1 MNNTLDNLRQ
11 TVETIL
17 RCNLSEAV
25 RLPNKT
31 EVEKLIQRFLH
42 AVSDRIDSQSNQVHA
57 DSEKLAQQIDPQW
70 VILAA
75 GKGTRIDPSGLLNKN
90 LDLWFG
96 EQNTLQLSRSY
107 LPGSRP
113 HMIVINSQMAA
124 RITKT
129 DIPSDGV
136 IPPASLDPEETDRLF
151 GPNVILCVQPD
162 QPYGTG
168 AALQVALSAISKS
181 GAECIGV
188 AFGDEPFLNQSI
200 FVGTLLS
207 HFTVGADVTL
217 CGKIPDT
224 VVDKGG
230 LFFDDEGRF
239 IGTKEWYDMTE
250 EEKNTMWRRLERGEA
265 YTNTGIT
272 LIHRDAVIGRMD
284 RLQPH
289 GEKSEL
295 HHVDLIRHC
304 YEDGLRTNAYI
315 HRDEIIS
322 GVNRWSNVFTGEEH
336 LFADAKKKLVQ
347 KGVRVDPAAQITLDN
362 HDIEIGR
369 GCYLLGRVHL
379 GDRVKIGN
387 YCRLEN
393 TVLRGNTTVA
403 DRVGLK
409 GVTATDTVFES
420 NTPSSEV
427 AAPIIGLHVA
437 TQIENSQFNCVQV
450 GGSTSL
456 ESIFARAIVI
466 PPGISIGDKRLGVP
480 DRSTHHAAGDTRKVA
495 SQISDTA
502 LNQLVLPG
510 HKPGVFTLGEKRGMP
525 DWENLRAHVKSHSE
539 GELIERATRN
549 PTLRQLAIQAVAE
562 LLELRKADG
571 VHVTDELTP
580 EELWGSIFEIVTLC
594 TGNPNPYRRDKLN
607 ARQSAINLL
616 AQFSDCDWLERL
628 KLVIAANIIDYSSA
642 RVMAKLRENPGYFS
656 LVFQAATH
664 ASLAIDCSDRFQST
678 VIEGEPKRLVW
689 LIDND
694 GESVFDLWIIESLA
708 DRGHEIIV
716 VGKAGPAINDATL
729 DDLRELAV
737 HPCFRKLQEQI
748 AVGDVHLISSGS
760 NTVGTNLYQATGEF
774 ANALLDADLVIS
786 KGQGNLFTTLGLKK
800 DTFYLLLSKGVTAE
814 RLTGVVPDQ
823 NQVIDGL
830 ILAYVPGGTRLDRT
844 LKEFC
849 TKND

>member
-1 MNNTLDNLRQ
+1 MNTTLDNFRQ
-11 TVETIL
+11 TIEAVL
-17 RCNLSEAV
+17 RCNLSEAIC
-25 RLPNKT
+25 LPDKT
-31 EVEKLIQRFLH
+31 EAEELIQRFLGT
-42 AVSDRIDSQSNQVHA
+42 VFDRLGDQANQTDA

-113 HMIVINSQMAA
+113 HIIVVNSQMAA

-129 DIPSDGV
+129 DIPSNGV
-136 IPPASLDPEETDRLF
+136 IPPAALNPEETDRLF
-151 GPNVILCVQPD
+151 GPNVLLCVQPD

-168 AALQVALSAISKS
+168 AALRVALSAIADS

-207 HFTVGADVTL
+207 HFAARADVTL

-230 LFFDDEGRF
+230 LFFDGEGRF
-239 IGTKEWYDMTE
+239 IGTKEWYDMTD
-250 EEKNTMWRRLERGEA
+250 EEKTTMWCRLERGEA

-272 LIHRDAVIGRMD
+272 LMHRDAAIDRID

-289 GEKSEL
+289 GDKSEL

-315 HRDEIIS
+315 HQDEIIS
-322 GVNRWSNVFTGEEH
+322 GINRWSNVLTGEKH
-336 LFADAKKKLVQ
+336 LFADAKKNLVQ
-347 KGVRVDPAAQITLDN
+347 KGVRVDPDAQITLDN
-362 HDIEIGR
+362 DDIEIGQ

-379 GDRVKIGN
+379 GDRVRIGN
-387 YCRLEN
+387 YCRLED
-393 TVLRGNTTVA
+393 TVLRGNTTVG

-420 NTPSSEV
+420 NTLSSEV
-427 AAPIIGLHVA
+427 AAPIAGLQVDSR
-437 TQIENSQFNCVQV
+437 IENSQFNCVQV

-456 ESIFARAIVI
+456 ESVFARAIVI
-466 PPGISIGDKRLGVP
+466 PPETAIRDKRLGVP
-480 DRSTHHAAGDTRKVA
+480 DRSAHHATGDTRNVA
-495 SQISDTA
+495 SQISETV
-502 LNQLVLPG
+502 LNQLVSPSY
-510 HKPGVFTLGEKRGMP
+510 KPGVFTFGEKRELP
-525 DWENLRAHVKSHSE
+525 DWENLRQHVMSHSE

-549 PTLRQLAIQAVAE
+549 PTLRQSAIQAVRE
-562 LLELRKADG
+562 LLELRKADAAHIIDG
-571 VHVTDELTP
+571 LTP
-580 EELWGSIFEIVTLC
+580 EELWGSIFEVVTLA
-594 TGNPNPYRRDKLN
+594 TGNPNPYRREKLN
-607 ARQSAINLL
+607 ARQAALALL
-616 AQFSDCDWLERL
+616 PQFGDCDWLQRL
-628 KLVIAANIIDYSSA
+628 KLVIVANIIDYSSA
-642 RVMAKLRENPGYFS
+642 RVVTKLRENSGYFN
-656 LVFQAATH
+656 LVFQAATR
-664 ASLAIDCSDRFQST
+664 ASLAIDCFERFQST
-678 VIEGEPKRLVW
+678 VIQGESKRLLW

-708 DRGHEIIV
+708 ERGHQITV
-716 VGKAGPAINDATL
+716 VGKAVPATNDATL
-729 DDLRELAV
+729 DDLRELAA

-800 DTFYLLLSKGVTAE
+800 DIFYLLLSKGVTAE

-830 ILAYVPGGTRLDRT
+830 ILAYLPSGTQLDQT
-844 LKEFC
+844 LRDFC
-849 TKND
+849 AG